1 MCIRDRFSVAEQ
13 PIAAMGATA
22 RNASRDVPKVKGA
35 ATTQTTPVIQ
45 QVTVIQV
52 SALLFTFIARWIC
65 SSIESRSELF
75 SIAIG
80 RISFPPVGSC
90 SCRFCLACEPPALSL
105 YLRLQSFFGCPRLLD
120 EEVTRT
126 ADIRFLYAIHDE
138 TVWSKQQGN
147 RAVRA
152 MGSKMFAEAVQELV
166 TLGYGVVKV
175 EKPLTYR
182 ALKEMTK

>member
-1 MCIRDRFSVAEQ
+1 
-13 PIAAMGATA
+13 MGATA

-90 SCRFCLACEPPALSL
+90 SCRFCLTCEPPALSL
-105 YLRLQSFFGCPRLLD
+105 YLRLQSFFGPRLLD
-120 EEVTRT
+120 GDVTRT
-126 ADIRFLYAIHDE
+126 AHIRFLYAIHDE
-138 TVWSKQQGN
+138 TVWAKQQGH

-166 TLGYGVVKV
+166 TLGYGAVKV

-182 ALKEMTK
+182 SLKEMAK